1 MMGRMS
7 TIDPRISSSPVVTQ
21 VFDQLLSEMM
31 SGDLLPGQRISDA
44 DLAVR
49 FGVSRTPVRE
59 ALQRLRDIG
68 LIEASASRF
77 TRVTD
82 VTPEQTDQA
91 YAVWKALYPLLLE
104 ETIPLV
110 DSATVELLEADH
122 AEYLAALPTL
132 VGQRIATAN
141 FQFFSRLNSFTTN
154 TILLRSLVAVVHIV
168 SIGSL
173 YLPRHIDFMGLARAQ
188 SLIIDAAR
196 DHDLATART
205 AMDELRGIEVPL
217 D

>member
-1 MMGRMS
+1 MS

-21 VFDQLLSEMM
+21 VFEQLLSEMM
-31 SGDLLPGQRISDA
+31 SGELLPGQRISDA

-59 ALQRLRDIG
+59 ALQKLRDIG

-91 YAVWKALYPLLLE
+91 FTVWKALYPLLLE
-104 ETIPLV
+104 DAIPVV
-110 DSATVELLEADH
+110 DADTVALLEADH
-122 AEYLAALPTL
+122 AEYLEALPTL

-141 FQFFSRLNSFTTN
+141 FLFFSRLNAFTSN
-154 TILLRSLVAVVHIV
+154 AILLRSLVAVVHIV
-168 SIGSL
+168 RIGSL
-173 YLPRHIDFMGLARAQ
+173 YLPRHIDFTSLARAQ

-196 DHDLATART
+196 QHDPAKARE
-205 AMDELRGIEVPL
+205 AMEQLRGIEVPL
-217 D
+217 S

>member
-1 MMGRMS
+1 MS

-21 VFDQLLSEMM
+21 VFEQLLSEMM
-31 SGDLLPGQRISDA
+31 SGELQPGQRISDA

-59 ALQRLRDIG
+59 ALQKLRDIG

-77 TRVTD
+77 TRVTE

-91 YAVWKALYPLLLE
+91 FAVWKALYPLLLE
-104 ETIPLV
+104 DAIPVV
-110 DSATVELLEADH
+110 DDDTVALLEADH
-122 AEYLAALPTL
+122 AEYLAALPTM

-141 FQFFSRLNSFTTN
+141 FLFFSRLNPFTSN
-154 TILLRSLVAVVHIV
+154 AILLRSLVSVVHIV
-168 SIGSL
+168 RIGSL
-173 YLPRHIDFMGLARAQ
+173 YLPRHIDFASLARAQ

-196 DHDLATART
+196 DHDLPKARE
-205 AMDELRGIEVPL
+205 AMGELRGIEVPL
-217 D
+217 S